1 MGATA
6 GAGLPPNVN
15 CNGST
20 YDMTN
25 DTELFNS
32 MLHTHGASILITVVL
47 PCIVAVGILSNGAF
61 LFVLYRV
68 RWMRTITNF
77 YLANL
82 SVADFAFLIAAG
94 GEHLWGYMNSPVP
107 GNDMHLGITG
117 CISVT
122 LILYIS
128 YFGSVLLVTLVTLHR
143 FFAICCPNRQE
154 LIGSRSRTIKLVS
167 GTWAISIFIAVLLVP
182 SMSMFVT
189 HCLIWPEHLQNNS
202 YYPKLMGS
210 CHPVSPW
217 VATVATLAQT
227 IPFFVAVFGNSIM
240 YAKIISSLT
249 SRVEAR
255 KARKYASP
263 TQVERAR
270 DRVARMLIANGIIFF
285 VCLAPFQAMG
295 FTNVITNHLLPHSPR
310 LLTEA
315 QYETFLWFA
324 RMLGYS
330 NSAINPI
337 VYNATNPRYRQAFCE
352 AFPCLPTKKENESPP
367 QSQMT
372 RNFRSTNNTQHYTT
386 CVSKL

>member
-1 MGATA
+1 MGAA
-6 GAGLPPNVN
+6 GAGMPPNLN
-15 CNGST
+15 CEDQWT

-25 DTELFNS
+25 NTELFNS
-32 MLHTHGASILITVVL
+32 MIHTNGTRILITIVL
-47 PCIVAVGILSNGAF
+47 PCILAVGVLSNGAF

-94 GEHLWGYMNSPVP
+94 GEHLWGYMYSPVP
-107 GNDMHLGITG
+107 MDDMHLGMFG
-117 CISVT
+117 CIAMT
-122 LILYIS
+122 LMLYIS

-154 LIGSRSRTIKLVS
+154 LIGSRSRTIKLVT
-167 GTWAISIFIAVLLVP
+167 GTWAISILIAVLLVP
-182 SMSMFVT
+182 SMSLFVT
-189 HCLIWPEHLQNNS
+189 HCLVWPEDLQDNS
-202 YYPKLMGS
+202 HYPNVMGS
-210 CHPVSPW
+210 CYPVTSW

-227 IPFFVAVFGNSIM
+227 IPFFVAVIGNSIM
-240 YAKIISSLT
+240 YAKIIQSLT

-255 KARKYASP
+255 KQRKYASP
-263 TQVERAR
+263 TSVERAR
-270 DRVARMLIANGIIFF
+270 DKVARMLIANGIIFF

-295 FTNVITNHLLPHSPR
+295 FTSVITNHLVQDAPR
-310 LLTEA
+310 LLTEG
-315 QYETFLWFA
+315 QYDTFVWFA
-324 RMLGYS
+324 RMLGYT

-352 AFPCLPTKKENESPP
+352 AFPCIPNKKENESPP